1 MNLREIESNNLR
13 VFSLVINATCTFL
26 LIIQDCLISMYNIHV
41 LTFNTPLRILPPATP
56 PFNSSTSDPGLLT
69 SKDLITSGKQKKTTI
84 IQDHQYTCIKE
95 VMYTQHVHYRVHEN
109 SCVSNIQ

>member
-13 VFSLVINATCTFL
+13 AFSLVTNDTCTFL
-26 LIIQDCLISMYNIHV
+26 LIIQDCLISMYSI

-69 SKDLITSGKQKKTTI
+69 SKDLITSGKQRKTTI
-84 IQDHQYTCIKE
+84 IQDH
-95 VMYTQHVHYRVHEN
+95 
-109 SCVSNIQ
+109 